1 MEVVSDLPMSSMSQA
16 RQSFRRKPT
25 ASDGFL
31 LPLAACA
38 GLILVLSSLSVQ
50 AAMLHSRRL
59 LLQQSQ
65 RQQQDD
71 QLASAAHQI
80 GADLLGPYDCLLKT
94 HSALWR
100 VGFLPANCPSDFK
113 PDSWMDSLAQTYGV
127 HLRVW
132 EPVRTDGAGGL
143 LRLQLGENGPQR
155 TWRWSQQAGHG
166 LREVVG

>member
-1 MEVVSDLPMSSMSQA
+1 MSAMSRA
-16 RQSFRRKPT
+16 RRSFRRKPG

-38 GLILVLSSLSVQ
+38 GLVLLLSSLSVQ

-80 GADLLGPYDCLLKT
+80 GADLQGPYHCLLKT
-94 HSALWR
+94 PSTLWR
-100 VGFLPANCPSDFK
+100 AGSLPAECPSDRT
-113 PDSWMDSLAQTYGV
+113 PDPWLQSVAQTYGV
-127 HLRVW
+127 HLRAW
-132 EPVRTDGAGGL
+132 EPVQADGAGGL
-143 LRLQLGENGPQR
+143 LRLQVGESGPQR
-155 TWRWSQQAGHG
+155 TWRWSPEAGHG
-166 LREVVG
+166 LREVVA